1 MERTRLEVM
10 NLMKQ
15 TIRPEFLNRVDEIV
29 MFTPLTKV
37 QIKDIV
43 RLQFQFIEAM
53 LEKSNMHAELT
64 PKAVDWIVDHGYDP
78 QFGARPVK
86 RILQKYVINEL
97 SKKILA
103 GTVNKENKITI
114 DSVGDELVFSN

>member
-1 MERTRLEVM
+1 M